1 MSENPNFE
9 SGEVRDEQT
18 PPPADAATTP
28 QTPDEA
34 PKTEAKSGN
43 APAAATLDM
52 SVAPRLSADLSE
64 VTIINDD
71 FRDEDEDQADLSAE
85 EMLELVNT
93 YEETLTDVAEGK
105 ILRGIVVEVREN
117 EVLLNIGFKSEGV
130 IPLDEFGGTELIS
143 GDEFDVFLEK
153 LENQDGLVALSKER
167 ADFLKVWDKI
177 KVAHEDNEI
186 VSGIVDRRIKGGLVV
201 KLWGVDTF
209 LPGSQVALRQVPNLE
224 DLIGQE
230 IECRIIKKNKRRRN
244 VVVSRRIV
252 LEQEREEKKKQLIA
266 ELEKGQVRRG
276 VVKNITDFG
285 AFVDLGGIDGLLH
298 ITDLS
303 WGRVQHP
310 SEVVQIGDEIDVK
323 VLDFEQERE
332 RISLGLK
339 QLQSYPWEDVE
350 KKYPEESVVRG
361 RVVSI
366 TNYGAFVEL
375 EKGVE
380 GLIHISEMSW
390 TRHIKHP
397 SKVVSIGDEVN
408 VMVLKIDKDNEKIS
422 LGLKQTEEDPWLSL
436 AQKYPGGTIIEGK
449 VRNLTDFG
457 AFVDLGGIDGLL
469 HITDL
474 SWGRV
479 QHPSEVVQI
488 GDEIDIKVL
497 DFEQERERISLGLKQ
512 LQSHPWEDVEKKY
525 PEGAVVRG
533 RVVSITNYGAFVELE
548 KGVEGLIHI
557 SEMSWTRHIK
567 HPSKVV
573 NIGDEVNV
581 MVLKIDKDNEKISLG
596 LKQTEEDPWMTLTQ
610 KYPVGTL
617 IEGKVRN
624 LTDFGAFVE
633 VEEGIDG
640 LVHIS
645 DMSWTKRV
653 RHPKEVLRKGESVAV
668 QILDIDTQK
677 RRISLGIKQ
686 LQENPWPNLAD
697 EFPSGREIEGN
708 IIRMLDHGLIVDL
721 GNDLEGFVPTGHLGL
736 QMPKM
741 DKPQY
746 YFKEG
751 ETADLKVIKM
761 DTENRRIVLSITERL
776 EDLGADAQQA
786 FIDAHPRLDDVAEAD
801 QAEGNKS
808 EILPGDEDLA
818 REAAELA
825 GEDMAYQA
833 SEDDDPEVVI
843 PEIEAPVEAAPVEE
857 TPAEEAPAEEAPVE
871 EAPAVEESTDE
882 EPEKTE

>member
-1 MSENPNFE
+1 MTENPNFE
-9 SGEVRDEQT
+9 SEETRDAQT
-18 PPPADAATTP
+18 PPPADGTANS
-28 QTPDEA
+28 QTPVAEGADAGPRE
-34 PKTEAKSGN
+34 GH
-43 APAAATLDM
+43 AAARIDDEV
-52 SVAPRLSADLSE
+52 SPRLSTDLSD
-64 VTIINDD
+64 VVIINDD
-71 FRDEDEDQADLSAE
+71 YREDEEETSDLSAE

-130 IPLDEFGGTELIS
+130 ISLDEFGGLEINP
-143 GDEFDVFLEK
+143 GDEFDVYLEK

-177 KVAHEDNEI
+177 KTAHEDNAI
-186 VSGIVDRRIKGGLVV
+186 VQGIVDRRIKGGLVV

-224 DLIGQE
+224 DFIGEE

-252 LEQEREEKKKQLIA
+252 LEQEREEKKKKLIA

-339 QLQSYPWEDVE
+339 QLQAYPWEDVE
-350 KKYPEESVVRG
+350 KKYPEGSVVRG

-408 VMVLKIDKDNEKIS
+408 VMVLKIDKENEKIS
-422 LGLKQTEEDPWLSL
+422 LGLKQTEEDPWETLG
-436 AQKYPGGTIIEGK
+436 QKYPPGTI
-449 VRNLTDFG
+449 
-457 AFVDLGGIDGLL
+457 
-469 HITDL
+469 
-474 SWGRV
+474 
-479 QHPSEVVQI
+479 
-488 GDEIDIKVL
+488 
-497 DFEQERERISLGLKQ
+497 
-512 LQSHPWEDVEKKY
+512 
-525 PEGAVVRG
+525 
-533 RVVSITNYGAFVELE
+533 
-548 KGVEGLIHI
+548 
-557 SEMSWTRHIK
+557 
-567 HPSKVV
+567 
-573 NIGDEVNV
+573 
-581 MVLKIDKDNEKISLG
+581 
-596 LKQTEEDPWMTLTQ
+596 
-610 KYPVGTL
+610 

-653 RHPKEVLRKGESVAV
+653 RHPKEVLRKGESVTV

-697 EFPSGREIEGN
+697 EFPGGRHVKGSVT
-708 IIRMLDHGLIVDL
+708 RMLDHGLIVDL
-721 GNDLEGFVPTGHLGL
+721 GDEIEGFVPTGHLGL
-736 QMPKM
+736 SIPKE

-746 YFKEG
+746 YFREG
-751 ETADLKVIKM
+751 EELDLVVIKM
-761 DTENRRIVLSITERL
+761 DMENRRIVLSISEYL
-776 EDLGADAQQA
+776 QDQDEASSEA
-786 FIDAHPRLDDVAEAD
+786 FIAAHPRLDDVAQAD
-801 QAEGNKS
+801 QEGESSS
-808 EILPGDEDLA
+808 EMLPGDDDLA
-818 REAAELA
+818 REAADLA
-825 GEDMAYQA
+825 AE
-833 SEDDDPEVVI
+833 SDDH
-843 PEIEAPVEAAPVEE
+843 
-857 TPAEEAPAEEAPVE
+857 
-871 EAPAVEESTDE
+871 DE
-882 EPEKTE
+882 